1 MEIGA
6 KILIEMEVVFIV
18 KSSLTLL
25 LHILNDIFSNY
36 YTFKQTYLLQVN
48 LFFFIIL
55 KYGCFH
61 LEFFKCRISKDIFYV
76 HIFLKHTLPT
86 VQAIFSGLHNSK
98 QLQPIRMLTYAAGVL
113 PTC

>member
-1 MEIGA
+1 MIERLWIKSISIPCDQENKTLSSVEIGA

-48 LFFFIIL
+48 LFFL
-55 KYGCFH
+55 LY
-61 LEFFKCRISKDIFYV
+61 
-76 HIFLKHTLPT
+76 
-86 VQAIFSGLHNSK
+86 
-98 QLQPIRMLTYAAGVL
+98 
-113 PTC
+113 